1 MRDDHFSGDWRG
13 QDELLA
19 GALLVD
25 EPEDDPDDE
34 PADGLEDA
42 ADEPLLEPFVELPDE
57 PLVDDSD
64 LAGLLAVLVALS
76 EPDERE
82 SVR

>member
-1 MRDDHFSGDWRG
+1 M
-13 QDELLA
+13 
-19 GALLVD
+19 LVD
-25 EPEDDPDDE
+25 EPEDEPDDE
-34 PADGLEDA
+34 PEDELDDA
-42 ADEPLLEPFVELPDE
+42 ADEPLLDPFVELLDE

>member
-1 MRDDHFSGDWRG
+1 MATLRKRKER
-13 QDELLA
+13 QEELLAA

-25 EPEDDPDDE
+25 EPEDELD
-34 PADGLEDA
+34 DA
-42 ADEPLLEPFVELPDE
+42 ADEPLLDPDDELSDE

-64 LAGLLAVLVALS
+64 LAGLLVALVVLS

>member
-1 MRDDHFSGDWRG
+1 M
-13 QDELLA
+13 
-19 GALLVD
+19 LVD
-25 EPEDDPDDE
+25 EPDDE
-34 PADGLEDA
+34 PEDEPEDA
-42 ADEPLLEPFVELPDE
+42 ADEPLLEPVVELLDE

-64 LAGLLAVLVALS
+64 LVGLLAVLVALS

>member
-1 MRDDHFSGDWRG
+1 M
-13 QDELLA
+13 
-19 GALLVD
+19 LVD
-25 EPEDDPDDE
+25 EPDEEPEDELD
-34 PADGLEDA
+34 DA

-64 LAGLLAVLVALS
+64 FAGLLAVLEELS

>member
-1 MRDDHFSGDWRG
+1 M
-13 QDELLA
+13 
-19 GALLVD
+19 LVD
-25 EPEDDPDDE
+25 EPEDEPDDE
-34 PADGLEDA
+34 LDDP
-42 ADEPLLEPFVELPDE
+42 ADEPLLDPFVELLDE

>member
-1 MRDDHFSGDWRG
+1 MTTFSGYWRG
-13 QDELLA
+13 QEELLA

-25 EPEDDPDDE
+25 EPEDEPDEPDD
-34 PADGLEDA
+34 D
-42 ADEPLLEPFVELPDE
+42 ADEPLLDPVVELPDE
-57 PLVDDSD
+57 PLLDDSD